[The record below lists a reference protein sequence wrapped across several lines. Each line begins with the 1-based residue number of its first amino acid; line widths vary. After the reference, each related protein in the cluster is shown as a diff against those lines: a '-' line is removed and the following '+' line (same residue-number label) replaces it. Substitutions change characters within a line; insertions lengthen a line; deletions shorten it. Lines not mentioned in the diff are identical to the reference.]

1 MNDNEEY
8 SWSVTEEDPL
18 SITLLKNGKPFD
30 EPIKV
35 FLAGGEWG
43 FSVPEY
49 TISDGTNFS
58 DPIDAVKCV
67 EKHLGIKTKN
77 LDKMISMI
85 KSIIEYNAKTTIIK
99 TFQDISYKLCDVEPS
114 IFALEN
120 LWKDDEVSS
129 TYLSDLVFP
138 FCRKMLNIFDRGQY
152 MIKRL
157 DMKHNR
163 SNNI

>member
-85 KSIIEYNAKTTIIK
+85 KSIIE
-99 TFQDISYKLCDVEPS
+99 
-114 IFALEN
+114 LEN